1 MEIIHLNVI
10 PQRREEGIGQNLVR
24 LSEDYAWIKDYNEII
39 VLTPIEAFEYFESLG
54 YVYDSE
60 VSSSNGDSLFKM
72 KKSLTSRHTEHSN
85 YITELT
91 IKELYQ
97 LVISKCPDY
106 ESRFILLDDKDS
118 PYSFANDFAKYIVEL
133 YQVHRDDAFRRA
145 IRIVHTLHAF

>member
-1 MEIIHLNVI
+1 M
-10 PQRREEGIGQNLVR
+10 
-24 LSEDYAWIKDYNEII
+24 
-39 VLTPIEAFEYFESLG
+39 TPIEAFEYFESLG

-60 VSSSNGDSLFKM
+60 VTSSNGDSLFKM
-72 KKSLTSRHTEHSN
+72 KKSLTSRYTEHST
-85 YITELT
+85 YITELS

-97 LVISKCPDY
+97 LVIAECPDY

-145 IRIVHTLHAF
+145 IRIVHTLITHSDHKVAELGIIGILEDLQGFILRKKNQSN